1 MQFDYLMQENQDNG
15 KKQKGWSIA
24 NCGSTLFNK
33 NRRSKLQKFK
43 DAMHSITSA
52 HQKNKYGDGE
62 KGELDN
68 RKKKKLLTF
77 PWWTVFVAWACE
89 CSDII
94 S

>member
-1 MQFDYLMQENQDNG
+1 
-15 KKQKGWSIA
+15 
-24 NCGSTLFNK
+24 
-33 NRRSKLQKFK
+33 
-43 DAMHSITSA
+43 MHSITSA

-68 RKKKKLLTF
+68 RKKKKPLTF